1 MALGENESGQVLRL
15 GEKLRL
21 AGKIA
26 GEEVLEDAAVGRI
39 GHGEGCG
46 GVMEGTS
53 KRLKRGFCRIA
64 TPQTVGKD
72 EDEEMQEKK
81 YVRRREFG
89 IEVD

>member
-39 GHGEGCG
+39 GHGEVCG

-53 KRLKRGFCRIA
+53 KKSKRGCCRIA
-64 TPQTVGKD
+64 TPQTL
-72 EDEEMQEKK
+72 EENEEEEM
-81 YVRRREFG
+81 
-89 IEVD
+89 

>member
-1 MALGENESGQVLRL
+1 MALGENESGQVLGL

-46 GVMEGTS
+46 GVW
-53 KRLKRGFCRIA
+53 RG
-64 TPQTVGKD
+64 
-72 EDEEMQEKK
+72 
-81 YVRRREFG
+81 RRRG
-89 IEVD
+89 